1 MFSKLN
7 NLEIDDSLF
16 ISDINKNKKEYL
28 IYSKN
33 VVPEDDNMSTNDS
46 DSIEVTLITC
56 QNNNNRKRLVVKAKI
71 KEL

>member
-56 QNNNNRKRLVVKAKI
+56 QNNNNRKRLVVKAKM